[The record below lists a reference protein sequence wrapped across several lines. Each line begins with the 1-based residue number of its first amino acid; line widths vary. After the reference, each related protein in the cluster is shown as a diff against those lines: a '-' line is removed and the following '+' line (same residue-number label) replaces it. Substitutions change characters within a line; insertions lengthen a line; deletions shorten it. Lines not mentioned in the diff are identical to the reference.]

1 MNPLSQAIGRA
12 FDEKLPSQPLVV
24 FASNEPYRPIR
35 SSASSTLE
43 TEPVAVYF
51 EEAVSTYQNLFDLSF
66 PRIGHASPLSA
77 RMPVLE
83 QTHILETE
91 SDVLRLATLQLIHP
105 VNIALQQICPPG
117 TRLFCRTETSTS
129 GTSRF
134 DVEWS
139 LYDARGTLLSRL
151 AILEIKSTNVIH
163 RDDFKRAAVDEW
175 SFQSKMARAM
185 AAESSSLLRRN
196 ALWLSKQAQKYS
208 RHCPYVAVFDWSA
221 MFIFSFLPRSPKPV
235 RGFYFDENGRTEGMT
250 FRRLLFA
257 FVARPL
263 RNYEATRLQRGT

>member
-1 MNPLSQAIGRA
+1 MNPLSSAIVTA
-12 FDEKLPSQPLVV
+12 FNEKLPNQPLVV
-24 FASNEPYRPIR
+24 FVFNEPYRSIR

-43 TEPVAVYF
+43 AEPVAVYF
-51 EEAVSTYQNLFDLSF
+51 EEAASMYQKLFDLNF
-66 PRIGHASPLSA
+66 PRIGHANPLSA

-83 QTHILETE
+83 QSHLLETE

-105 VNIALQQICPPG
+105 VNIALQQICPTG
-117 TRLFCRTETSTS
+117 TRIFCRTETSTS

-139 LYDARGTLLSRL
+139 LYDDRGTLLSRL

-163 RDDFKRAAVDEW
+163 RDDFKRAAVDERD
-175 SFQSKMARAM
+175 FKSKMATAM
-185 AAESSSLLRRN
+185 GTENSSLLRRN

-221 MFIFSFLPRSPKPV
+221 MFIFSFLPQSSKPV
-235 RGFYFDENGRTEGMT
+235 RGFYFDESGHTEGMT

-257 FVARPL
+257 F
-263 RNYEATRLQRGT
+263 